1 MNGCP
6 PTEGSSFLATLGWW
20 AQSRWDC
27 LNAGRFPA
35 LKRLAKIG
43 KSLRV
48 TPAGLVILMLFTLTG
63 TAETTNTLSAAEIQ
77 GRQFV
82 QKILSQLPTENYTNT
97 GTLQIR
103 DENGHRIEVPV
114 QFEVL
119 AGKSGWKALYSTEI
133 TNAINGDPTFGRA
146 YFAQLTVLH
155 SEDQPNVYKIPN
167 VNPPPT
173 ETNNFLFLTGD
184 QTMVPFAGSDFWYG
198 DLGLEFFHWPQQKV
212 LKKEFHRQC
221 ACTVLESTNPNP
233 SAQGYSR
240 VVCWIDNDSLGIVEA
255 FAYDVNGKKLK
266 NFYPKNL
273 EKVNGQYQ
281 VESMVMENLQ
291 TGSKSVLEFD
301 LNK

>member
-1 MNGCP
+1 MILP
-6 PTEGSSFLATLGWW
+6 AAPFSSRRALVFSRLCGTCSVAVLA
-20 AQSRWDC
+20 
-27 LNAGRFPA
+27 
-35 LKRLAKIG
+35 I
-43 KSLRV
+43 
-48 TPAGLVILMLFTLTG
+48 LVFFTLTG
-63 TAETTNTLSAAEIQ
+63 TAETTNTLSDAEIQ

-97 GTLQIR
+97 GTLQMR
-103 DENGHRIEVPV
+103 DGNGRRVEVPV

-119 AGKSGWKALYSTEI
+119 AGKSSWEALYSTHI
-133 TNAINGDPTFGRA
+133 TNAINGDTTFGRA

-167 VNPPPT
+167 INPPPT
-173 ETNNFLFLTGD
+173 ETNNFIYLTGN
-184 QTMVPFAGSDFWYG
+184 QTMIPFAGSDFWCC
-198 DLGLEFFHWPQQKV
+198 DLGLEFFHWPEQKV

-233 SAQGYSR
+233 SAKGYSR
-240 VVCWIDNDSLGIVEA
+240 VVCWIDNDSFGIVEA
-255 FAYDVNGKKLK
+255 FAYDVDGKKLK